1 MQVIREIP
9 IPEITIPQERLT
21 ADLSQE
27 DFESLKES
35 IRRDGLICPILLT
48 FEGSNFVLVSGLHRL
63 RAAQAIGWSTIPA
76 VTTPADPTRA
86 AILNITENIAR
97 GKTNPIDEAWAIQ
110 NLIHKH
116 AKTLTDVSRLL
127 NRPENWVASRLALLE
142 LPLALQDLIQNGQLS
157 VAAAKELAVL
167 EDPHMLEYITNQAL
181 EAGASAKTIHH
192 WIGELKSA
200 NQGLFSNTPSSG
212 PQIPL
217 SATPIPMINCFACA
231 APREP
236 HELAPELLCV
246 TCRTMLHPTS
256 DTPPKESPTG
266 EPG

>member
-1 MQVIREIP
+1 MQVIRDIP
-9 IPEITIPQERLT
+9 ISDITIPEQRLT
-21 ADLSQE
+21 ADLSPD
-27 DFESLKES
+27 DFQSLKES
-35 IRRDGLICPILLT
+35 IHQDGLICPILLT
-48 FEGSNFVLVSGLHRL
+48 FEGSNFILVSGLNRL
-63 RAAQAIGWSTIPA
+63 RAAQALGWSAIPA
-76 VTTPADPTRA
+76 IITSADSTRA

-116 AKTLTDVSRLL
+116 TKTLTDISQLL
-127 NRPENWVASRLALLE
+127 NRPESWVASRLALLE

-157 VAAAKELAVL
+157 VAAAKELALL

-200 NQGLFSNTPSSG
+200 NQALFSTTPSQG

-236 HELAPELLCV
+236 HELAPELLCA

-256 DTPPKESPTG
+256 DTNPAQSPTG